1 MVYACILVDLPK
13 LTEISIAQYGVCMF
27 FSGIVPKLAEI
38 SIAQYGV
45 CMYFSG
51 FTKTG

>member
-1 MVYACILVDLPK
+1 MVYACILVDL
-13 LTEISIAQYGVCMF
+13 
-27 FSGIVPKLAEI
+27 PKLAEI

-51 FTKTG
+51 FTKTD